1 MSIEDDGALEG
12 APEEEA
18 YAPAAGIFGED
29 EEEFSPFDELGDE
42 YAGEPIQKVLGED
55 GLPTIAAPG
64 PTRDIPPLSPE
75 TLICMGDYSEFR
87 SAEGEVFSFAEVER
101 EPYAGP
107 DDSGHHPSGWRW
119 VKRGT
124 HLRVEPKRRPC
135 KHYIRQLTQLERNPE
150 HRQLIRLCSGR
161 RTTEGAM
168 MSVGERGLWEC
179 DMRVPLA
186 VVGLMDQMDEEKMR
200 AGRDEPVNMF
210 SFQEENKDE

>member
-1 MSIEDDGALEG
+1 MSIEDDGVLEG

-42 YAGEPIQKVLGED
+42 YAGEAVQKVLGED

-64 PTRDIPPLSPE
+64 PMRDIPPLSPE

-87 SAEGEVFSFAEVER
+87 SPNGDVLSLSEVER
-101 EPYAGP
+101 AG
-107 DDSGHHPSGWRW
+107 GHHPSEWNW

-124 HLRVEPKRRPC
+124 DLPVEPKRRPC
-135 KHYIRQLTQLERNPE
+135 RHYIRQLTQLERNPE

-179 DMRVPLA
+179 DMRYPA
-186 VVGLMDQMDEEKMR
+186 SVVGLMDEMDEAKMR
-200 AGRDEPVNMF
+200 AGRESPVNMF
-210 SFQEENKDE
+210 FFQEENKDE